1 MSSNVVQLFP
11 APAEPETLPVKP
23 GIYGLVSRIADWAEQ
38 EGVDV
43 HSAEFIYEV
52 ADIMQRIQML
62 AYKAAA

>member
-1 MSSNVVQLFP
+1 MSNVVQLFP
-11 APAEPETLPVKP
+11 QKVEPEVILPAKV
-23 GIYGLVSRIADWAEQ
+23 GIFDLVHQVADWAES

>member
-1 MSSNVVQLFP
+1 MSNVVQLFP
-11 APAEPETLPVKP
+11 QKVEPKTIPAKA
-23 GIYGLVSRIADWAEQ
+23 GIFDLVHQVADWAEG

-43 HSAEFIYEV
+43 HSAEFIYEI